1 MAHVAR
7 APGKFGRRLCVLS
20 PCRLQPSMQHG
31 NGESVWIQGGGGV
44 GETQVHQHS
53 AFSPFASVSLC
64 VSLSDYLLLSLRA
77 AVSVSQNG
85 EGARSCLCRQHMK
98 GQLGRAG
105 TFNGPTPPASSLLQG
120 PHLWV

>member
-20 PCRLQPSMQHG
+20 PCRLQPACSMG
-31 NGESVWIQGGGGV
+31 MERVSGYRVGV
-44 GETQVHQHS
+44 GWGRPRCTS
-53 AFSPFASVSLC
+53 T
-64 VSLSDYLLLSLRA
+64 LLSLPLLLYLSVYLFLTIFSCPSEQQFLSLKMARA
-77 AVSVSQNG
+77 QG
-85 EGARSCLCRQHMK
+85 CLCKQHMK

-105 TFNGPTPPASSLLQG
+105 TFNGPTPPTSSLLQG